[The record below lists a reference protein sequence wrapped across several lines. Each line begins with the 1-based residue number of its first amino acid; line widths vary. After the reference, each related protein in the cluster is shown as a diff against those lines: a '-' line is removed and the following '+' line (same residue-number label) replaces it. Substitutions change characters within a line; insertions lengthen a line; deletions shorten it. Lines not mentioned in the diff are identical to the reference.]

1 LLSLGHRRIAFVSN
15 GPLIYT
21 ASRDRLRGYV
31 DALTAAG
38 LPHDESLVRFGKF
51 SRASGY
57 AAMQSLLSLPERP
70 TAVFVASDVVAFGAL
85 EALREAGV
93 RVPGEMAVVGFDDVP
108 MAAYVT
114 PPLTSLHLP
123 ARELGQAAADILL
136 KLIAG
141 KEVKERTVLLDT
153 NLVLRASCGG
163 TPP

>member
-1 LLSLGHRRIAFVSN
+1 
-15 GPLIYT
+15 
-21 ASRDRLRGYV
+21 
-31 DALTAAG
+31 
-38 LPHDESLVRFGKF
+38 
-51 SRASGY
+51 
-57 AAMQSLLSLPERP
+57 MQSLLSLPERP